1 MNFNQINWFC
11 SAYETCSF
19 VKAAEQNYISR
30 QALSKAI
37 KSLEAELG
45 MTLFM
50 RNQTGLTPTPLA
62 ERIYPYALRLMKDYQ
77 AFEETCENYKLENRE
92 PIAIAVADTMVESL
106 PMGFFSALERRVPQ
120 AKFSIE
126 KHFFK
131 SCMELLEKSQVTFAV
146 VPGPVEG
153 SEVASILLL
162 RESLYIAATS
172 GLLQK
177 ELGKS
182 SLPETIEE
190 LARLPL
196 FSVGESA
203 QGNLGLENLL
213 IRRKLPY
220 RMNHDY
226 TEYHLILEKAMAG
239 EGTVLVPENVTAS
252 LKASPLLLAPLP
264 ENALCWEV
272 NFVYH
277 PRAVSGVL
285 GQVVSFMEAFSKEHG
300 YLS

>member
-1 MNFNQINWFC
+1 MNFNQVSWFC

-37 KSLEAELG
+37 KSLEAELD

-62 ERIYPYALRLMKDYQ
+62 ERIYPFALRLMKDYQ
-77 AFEETCENYKLENRE
+77 AFEEACDNYKLENRE
-92 PIAIAVADTMVESL
+92 LVTIAVADTMVESL
-106 PMGFFSALERRVPQ
+106 PVGFFSTLERRVPQ

-153 SEVASILLL
+153 YDLASIVLS
-162 RESLYIAATS
+162 REPLFIAATPE
-172 GLLQK
+172 LLQR
-177 ELGKS
+177 ELGTS
-182 SLPETIEE
+182 SLPSTIEQ
-190 LARLPL
+190 LAQVPL
-196 FSVGESA
+196 FSVGEGV

-213 IRRKLPY
+213 IQRKLAY

-239 EGTVLVPENVTAS
+239 EGAVLVPQNVTS
-252 LKASPLLLAPLP
+252 NLKTSALLLGPLP
-264 ENALCWEV
+264 ENALNWEV

-277 PRAVSGVL
+277 PNSLSGVL
-285 GQVVSFMEAFSKEHG
+285 GQVVSFMEAYSQECG
-300 YLS
+300 Y